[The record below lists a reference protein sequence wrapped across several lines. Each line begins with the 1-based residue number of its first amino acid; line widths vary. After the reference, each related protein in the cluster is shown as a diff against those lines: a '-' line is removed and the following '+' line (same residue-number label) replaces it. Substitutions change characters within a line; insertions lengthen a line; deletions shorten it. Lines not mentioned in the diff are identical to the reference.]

1 MKFDLFTLSHCK
13 HTRMHTFYVCLH
25 IVINRM
31 CKLELASLC
40 TYQLPMNVQ
49 IIISVTVMVN
59 SKHMNNIIEDVIEV
73 HATALN

>member
-1 MKFDLFTLSHCK
+1 MKFDRFILSHCK
-13 HTRMHTFYVCLH
+13 HTRMYTYSVCLH

-31 CKLELASLC
+31 CKLASLC

-49 IIISVTVMVN
+49 MIISVTVMVN
-59 SKHMNNIIEDVIEV
+59 SKHMNNIIEDVIKV

>member
-1 MKFDLFTLSHCK
+1 MKFNLFILSHCK
-13 HTRMHTFYVCLH
+13 HIHMYTYYVCLH

-31 CKLELASLC
+31 CKLASLC

-59 SKHMNNIIEDVIEV
+59 SKHMSNIIEGVIEV

>member
-1 MKFDLFTLSHCK
+1 
-13 HTRMHTFYVCLH
+13 MHTYYVCLH

-31 CKLELASLC
+31 CKLASLC